1 MSDDIIRRIMSD
13 MEHDSERDDTVRRM
27 IASAFEARTRTYT
40 FATISIAVVA
50 LALAVWVAVLFFKTD
65 DIRWM
70 IAYGTLF
77 NTCMLTI
84 VFVRLVLWQLLLR
97 QGIIR
102 EIKRLELRVLE
113 MTKAS
118 ANTPANRLEERVAQT

>member
-113 MTKAS
+113 MTQAS
-118 ANTPANRLEERVAQT
+118 ANPPANRLEERVAQK

>member
-1 MSDDIIRRIMSD
+1 MSDDLIRRLMSD
-13 MEHDSERDDTVRRM
+13 MENNSDREDSVRRM

-40 FATISIAVVA
+40 FIVMAIMLISTGIAVW
-50 LALAVWVAVLFFKTD
+50 LAVLFFRTD

-84 VFVRLVLWQLLLR
+84 VLVRLALWQLLLR
-97 QGIIR
+97 QGVIR
-102 EIKRLELRVLE
+102 EIKRLELRILE
-113 MTKAS
+113 MTKTAS
-118 ANTPANRLEERVAQT
+118 DGSPSRFEEKVEQK

>member
-118 ANTPANRLEERVAQT
+118 ANTPANRLEERVAQK

>member
-1 MSDDIIRRIMSD
+1 MSDDLIRRIMSD
-13 MEHDSERDDTVRRM
+13 MEHDSERDDSVRRM

-97 QGIIR
+97 QGVIR

-113 MTKAS
+113 MAKTAS
-118 ANTPANRLEERVAQT
+118 NGSASRFAEKVEQK